1 MNFDIEH
8 RLRAADPAQSAKVYR
23 PSDSSVRKLLE
34 ATMNTPE
41 TSTAETKAPR
51 RPRWIP
57 AVAAAAAVSLI
68 GVATFAFVA
77 GNEDSPTPA
86 APETTMHLA
95 LPSSNAMTS
104 CIAYSVEFLA
114 DMPIAFSGQVVEVSD
129 ETVVLEV
136 DKWYRG
142 GDATNVELT
151 TPDGE
156 QVALNGVV
164 DFAVDKRYL
173 VTASEGTVNTCGF
186 TAEWSP
192 EMAADFEAGF
202 QP

>member
-1 MNFDIEH
+1 MNFDMER
-8 RLRAADPAQSAKVYR
+8 RLRAADPARSARVYE
-23 PSDSSVRKLLE
+23 PSESSIRELLE
-34 ATMNTPE
+34 VTMNT
-41 TSTAETKAPR
+41 SATKAPP

-68 GVATFAFVA
+68 GVATFAVVA

-86 APETTMHLA
+86 APETTMQLA
-95 LPSSNAMTS
+95 LPSSNVMTS

-114 DMPIAFSGQVVEVSD
+114 DMPIAFSGQVVEVGD

-164 DFAVDKRYL
+164 DFVVDKRYL
-173 VTASEGTVNTCGF
+173 ITASEGTVNTCGF

-202 QP
+202 KS